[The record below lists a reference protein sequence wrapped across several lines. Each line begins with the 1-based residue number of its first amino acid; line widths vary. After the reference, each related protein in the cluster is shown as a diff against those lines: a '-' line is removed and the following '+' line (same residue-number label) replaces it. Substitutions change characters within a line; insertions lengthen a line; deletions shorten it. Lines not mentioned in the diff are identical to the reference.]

1 MRCDGTHGA
10 DGKAAVCEDDELDS
24 VLLSS
29 LGRLSA
35 LASVLQRVQV
45 TDAHSTA
52 HRGVLCWCG

>member
-45 TDAHSTA
+45 TDARSTA